1 MTGYGRV
8 GRAPVAIVTGASSG
22 IGFGC
27 ATKLAEMG
35 MAVVGTG
42 RDEDRL
48 AELEKAIGDADRVAT
63 MAVDLTADDAPKRI
77 VDLALQRWGRV
88 DFLINNAGVGSPK
101 PLHETDDESLD
112 HFLGLMLRAPFRL
125 AREVIPHMQP
135 GSAIINVTSTFAIV
149 GGLRG
154 GAYSAAKG
162 GLTALTLHIACQY
175 GPAGNPLQR
184 SSSGRDAHADGR
196 CAARRREIQED
207 QHRDDA
213 APAAG
218 QGRRHRQHRRLPV
231 LGGCRL
237 HQRPDDRRR
246 RWLEFDEVPV
256 GLRAE
261 LGMGRPLN
269 LFALLDQAAARF
281 GDRGA
286 VYHGERQLCT
296 WGELRDRALRMAG
309 SLRELGPGSRVAV
322 ASENRPEIIELMFAV
337 WAAECVYLPINY
349 KLHAREMQQIIDDA
363 GAAMIFASPTI
374 AADLSSVTDVPIEV
388 IGSGVYQTR
397 LGSDS
402 APPPDNDPAE
412 LAWLFYTSGTT
423 GRSKGAMLSHRNL
436 MAMTLAH
443 LADFDSPDEDCSLVH
458 GAPMSHGS
466 GLYIP
471 PYVLRAA
478 RQVIPESGAFEPGEF
493 LDLCEHHPGCSAFL
507 APTMVQRLVQT
518 GRPRPRN
525 LRTVVYGGG
534 PMYVDS
540 LKKAMAAF
548 GPIFTQLYGQGE
560 APMTITG
567 LRRADHLDAD
577 DAVLGSVGY
586 ARSGVD
592 VAVLRDDGSPAAI
605 DEIGEI
611 VCRGDVVMSGY
622 WKNPKATAVTLQ
634 NGWLHTGDLGSFDE
648 RGFLT
653 LRDRSKDVVISGG
666 SNIYP
671 REVEEALLE
680 HPGVVEAGVVGAKD
694 EEWGEVV
701 VAFVVGEVEAAE
713 LDAHLLDRM
722 ARFKRPK
729 RYEFVDELPKN
740 SYGKVLKRELRQ
752 RLS

>member
-1 MTGYGRV
+1 
-8 GRAPVAIVTGASSG
+8 
-22 IGFGC
+22 
-27 ATKLAEMG
+27 MG
-35 MAVVGTG
+35 G
-42 RDEDRL
+42 
-48 AELEKAIGDADRVAT
+48 
-63 MAVDLTADDAPKRI
+63 
-77 VDLALQRWGRV
+77 
-88 DFLINNAGVGSPK
+88 
-101 PLHETDDESLD
+101 
-112 HFLGLMLRAPFRL
+112 
-125 AREVIPHMQP
+125 
-135 GSAIINVTSTFAIV
+135 
-149 GGLRG
+149 
-154 GAYSAAKG
+154 
-162 GLTALTLHIACQY
+162 
-175 GPAGNPLQR
+175 
-184 SSSGRDAHADGR
+184 
-196 CAARRREIQED
+196 
-207 QHRDDA
+207 
-213 APAAG
+213 
-218 QGRRHRQHRRLPV
+218 
-231 LGGCRL
+231 
-237 HQRPDDRRR
+237 
-246 RWLEFDEVPV
+246 
-256 GLRAE
+256 
-261 LGMGRPLN
+261 PLN

-281 GDRGA
+281 GDSGA

-296 WGELRDRALRMAG
+296 WSELRDRVLRLAA
-309 SLRELGPGSRVAV
+309 SLRDLGPRARVAV

-349 KLHAREMQQIIDDA
+349 KLHPKEMQQILGDA
-363 GAAMIFASPTI
+363 GAALAFASAKI
-374 AADLSSVTDVPIEV
+374 AEDLTSVADVPIDV
-388 IGSGVYQTR
+388 IGSPTYETR
-397 LGSDS
+397 LGSEPAS
-402 APPPDNDPAE
+402 PPCTDPAE

-423 GRSKGAMLSHRNL
+423 GKSKGAMLSHRNL
-436 MAMTLAH
+436 MAMTVAH
-443 LADFDSPDEDCSLVH
+443 LADFDSPDQDCSLVH

-507 APTMVQRLVQT
+507 APTMVHRLVHT
-518 GRPRPRN
+518 GRARPRN

-540 LKKAMAAF
+540 LKKAMSAF

-567 LRRADHLDAD
+567 LRRADHLNAD

-592 VAVLRDDGSPAAI
+592 VAVLRQDGRPAATG
-605 DEIGEI
+605 EIGEI

-622 WKNPKATAVTLQ
+622 WKNPGATAATLQ
-634 NGWLHTGDLGSFDE
+634 NGWLHTGDMGSFDA

-701 VAFVVGEVEAAE
+701 VAFIVGEVGAAE
-713 LDAHLLDRM
+713 LDAHLLDRI

-729 RYEFVDELPKN
+729 RYEFIDELPKN